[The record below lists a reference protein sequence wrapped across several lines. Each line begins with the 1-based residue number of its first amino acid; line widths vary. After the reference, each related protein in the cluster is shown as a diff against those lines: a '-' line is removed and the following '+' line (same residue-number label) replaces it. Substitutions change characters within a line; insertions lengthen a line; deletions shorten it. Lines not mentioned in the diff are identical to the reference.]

1 MKIFCSIIEKETNKI
16 EVARFLTTIPSNLGF
31 FNLGTVESYPT
42 GGGGPTAYG
51 PTSYFGSDPRPAE
64 QGDNLNN
71 PINLGDFSAI
81 FKSQIISN
89 SHGGLSRRQS
99 TFYELHLTLPRS
111 VQFTQ
116 EFSQFSYEEQTNRN
130 TLLAFYEIDE
140 NGHRQELPINDD
152 GYVFHDSAID
162 YQEDDIGSVLT
173 DYPSTRLEKGKY
185 LFVITNDIRY
195 LETTYSI
202 GLNVSV
208 LDWRFVNEPVEE
220 QVNFGLITENVV
232 GATGATGGFIDF
244 GSVI

>member
-1 MKIFCSIIEKETNKI
+1 
-16 EVARFLTTIPSNLGF
+16 VARFLTTIPSNLGF

-51 PTSYFGSDPRPAE
+51 PTSYFGSDPLPAE

-89 SHGGLSRRQS
+89 THGGLTRKQS
-99 TFYELHLTLPRS
+99 TFYAMNLSLPRT

-116 EFSQFSYEEQTNRN
+116 EFSRTSYEDNTNRN
-130 TLLAFYEIDE
+130 TLLAFYQIDE
-140 NGHRQELPINDD
+140 SGHRQELPINDE
-152 GYVFHDSAID
+152 GYVYHEGAID
-162 YQEDDIGSVLT
+162 YNDDEGILFNQ
-173 DYPSTRLEKGKY
+173 DYPVTRLGVGKY

-208 LDWRFVNEPVEE
+208 LDWRFVNENIEE
-220 QVNFGLITENVV
+220 QINFGSITAQQVTSTVNFGNI
-232 GATGATGGFIDF
+232 
-244 GSVI
+244 

>member
-1 MKIFCSIIEKETNKI
+1 
-16 EVARFLTTIPSNLGF
+16 VARFLTTIPSNLGF
-31 FNLGTVESYPT
+31 FNLGVVESYPT

-71 PINLGDFSAI
+71 PIDLGDFSAI
-81 FKSQIISN
+81 FKSQTISN

-99 TFYELHLTLPRS
+99 TFYEMNLSLPRT

-116 EFSQFSYEEQTNRN
+116 EFSQFSYEDQTNRN

-140 NGHRQELPINDD
+140 SGHRQELPINDE
-152 GYVFHDSAID
+152 GYVYHEGAID
-162 YQEDDIGSVLT
+162 YNDDEGVLFNE
-173 DYPSTRLEKGKY
+173 DYPVTRLSKGKY

-208 LDWRFVNEPVEE
+208 LDWRFVNENIEE
-220 QVNFGLITENVV
+220 Q
-232 GATGATGGFIDF
+232 IDF
-244 GSVI
+244 GSVAAQQVTSTVNFGNI

>member
-1 MKIFCSIIEKETNKI
+1 M
-16 EVARFLTTIPSNLGF
+16 ARFLTTIPSNLGF

-51 PTSYFGSDPRPAE
+51 PTSYFGSDPLPAE

-71 PINLGDFSAI
+71 PINLGDFSSI

-89 SHGGLSRRQS
+89 THGGLTRKQS
-99 TFYELHLTLPRS
+99 TFYEMNLTRPRT

-116 EFSQFSYEEQTNRN
+116 EFSRTSYEDNTNRN
-130 TLLAFYEIDE
+130 TLLAFYQIDE
-140 NGHRQELPINDD
+140 SGHRQELPINDD
-152 GYVFHDSAID
+152 GYVYHEGAID
-162 YQEDDIGSVLT
+162 YNDDEGILFNE
-173 DYPSTRLEKGKY
+173 DYPVTRLGVGKY

-208 LDWRFVNEPVEE
+208 LDWRFVSENIEE
-220 QVNFGLITENVV
+220 QIDFGLITAQQV
-232 GATGATGGFIDF
+232 TGTVNF
-244 GSVI
+244 GNL

>member
-1 MKIFCSIIEKETNKI
+1 M
-16 EVARFLTTIPSNLGF
+16 ARFLTTIPSNLGF

-51 PTSYFGSDPRPAE
+51 PTSYFGSDPLPAE

-71 PINLGDFSAI
+71 PINLGDFSSI

-89 SHGGLSRRQS
+89 AHGGLTRKQS
-99 TFYELHLTLPRS
+99 TFYEMNLSLPRT

-116 EFSQFSYEEQTNRN
+116 EFSRTSYEDQTNRN
-130 TLLAFYEIDE
+130 TLLAFYQIDE

-152 GYVFHDSAID
+152 GYVYHEGAID
-162 YQEDDIGSVLT
+162 YNDDEGILFNE
-173 DYPSTRLEKGKY
+173 DYPVTRLGVGKY

-208 LDWRFVNEPVEE
+208 LDWRFVNENIEE
-220 QVNFGLITENVV
+220 QIDFGLITAQQV
-232 GATGATGGFIDF
+232 TGTVNF
-244 GSVI
+244 GNI

>member
-16 EVARFLTTIPSNLGF
+16 KVARFLTTIPSNLGF
-31 FNLGTVESYPT
+31 FNLGKVESYPT

-51 PTSYFGSDPRPAE
+51 PTSYFRSDPLPAE

-71 PINLGDFSAI
+71 PIDLGDFSAI
-81 FKSQIISN
+81 FKSQVISN

-99 TFYELHLTLPRS
+99 TFYEMNLTLPRT

-116 EFSQFSYEEQTNRN
+116 EFSQFSYEDQTNRN
-130 TLLAFYEIDE
+130 TLLAFYQIDE
-140 NGHRQELPINDD
+140 SGHRQELPINND
-152 GYVFHDSAID
+152 GYVYHEGAVD
-162 YQEDDIGSVLT
+162 YNDDEGILFNE
-173 DYPSTRLEKGKY
+173 DYPVTRLNVGKY

-208 LDWRFVNEPVEE
+208 LDWRFVSENIEE
-220 QVNFGLITENVV
+220 QIDFGLITAQQV
-232 GATGATGGFIDF
+232 TGTVNFGGI
-244 GSVI
+244 

>member
-1 MKIFCSIIEKETNKI
+1 M
-16 EVARFLTTIPSNLGF
+16 ARFLTTIPTNLGF
-31 FNLGTVESYPT
+31 FNLGTVEAYPT
-42 GGGGPTAYG
+42 GGAGPTAYG

-99 TFYELHLTLPRS
+99 TFYEIDLIQPRT

-116 EFSQFSYEEQTNRN
+116 EFSRFSYEKQTNRN

-140 NGHRQELPINDD
+140 NGHRQELPINND
-152 GYVFHDSAID
+152 GYVFRESSID
-162 YQEDDIGSVLT
+162 YQEDDIGALQN
-173 DYPSTRLEKGKY
+173 DYPNTRLEKGKY

-208 LDWRFVNEPVEE
+208 LDWRLTVETTEE
-220 QVNFGLITENVV
+220 QVNFGQIDSGIRDSINFGLIV
-232 GATGATGGFIDF
+232 
-244 GSVI
+244 S

>member
-1 MKIFCSIIEKETNKI
+1 M
-16 EVARFLTTIPSNLGF
+16 ARFLTTIPSNLGF

-89 SHGGLSRRQS
+89 SHGGLSRKQS
-99 TFYELHLTLPRS
+99 TFYQINLNQART

-116 EFSQFSYEEQTNRN
+116 EFSRNSYEEQTNRN

-162 YQEDDIGSVLT
+162 YNEDDTGVLLN
-173 DYPSTRLEKGKY
+173 DFPSTRLERGKY

-208 LDWRFVNEPVEE
+208 LDWRFINENVEE
-220 QVNFGLITENVV
+220 QINFGLVTDNVIDLS
-232 GATGATGGFIDF
+232 GAAGGKIDF
-244 GSVI
+244 GNI

>member
-1 MKIFCSIIEKETNKI
+1 M
-16 EVARFLTTIPSNLGF
+16 ARFLTTIPSNLGF

-71 PINLGDFSAI
+71 PINLGDFSSI
-81 FKSQIISN
+81 FKTQIISN
-89 SHGGLSRRQS
+89 SHGGLTRRQS
-99 TFYELHLTLPRS
+99 TFYEMNLSLPRT

-116 EFSQFSYEEQTNRN
+116 EFSRTSYEDKTNRN

-162 YQEDDIGSVLT
+162 YAEDDTGALLD
-173 DYPSTRLEKGKY
+173 DYPSTSLKRGKY

-208 LDWRFVNEPVEE
+208 LDWRFVRENLTE
-220 QVNFGLITENVV
+220 QIDFGLITAQQVTSTVN
-232 GATGATGGFIDF
+232 F
-244 GSVI
+244 GNL

>member
-1 MKIFCSIIEKETNKI
+1 M
-16 EVARFLTTIPSNLGF
+16 ARFLTTIPSNLGF

-71 PINLGDFSAI
+71 PINLGDFSSI
-81 FKSQIISN
+81 FKTQIISN
-89 SHGGLSRRQS
+89 SHGGLSRKQS
-99 TFYELHLTLPRS
+99 TFYEMNLSLPRT

-116 EFSQFSYEEQTNRN
+116 EFSRTSYEDQTNRN

-162 YQEDDIGSVLT
+162 YAEDDTGAILD
-173 DYPSTRLEKGKY
+173 DYPSTSLKKGKY

-208 LDWRFVNEPVEE
+208 LDWRFVRESLTE
-220 QVNFGLITENVV
+220 QIDLGSVAAQQVTNTVNFGNI
-232 GATGATGGFIDF
+232 
-244 GSVI
+244 

>member
-1 MKIFCSIIEKETNKI
+1 M
-16 EVARFLTTIPSNLGF
+16 ARFLTTIPSNLGF

-81 FKSQIISN
+81 FKSQTISN
-89 SHGGLSRRQS
+89 SHGGLSRKQS
-99 TFYELHLTLPRS
+99 TFYEINLTLPRS

-116 EFSQFSYEEQTNRN
+116 EFSRTSYEDQTNRN
-130 TLLAFYEIDE
+130 TLVAFYEIDE

-162 YQEDDIGSVLT
+162 YAEDDTGPAIS
-173 DYPSTRLEKGKY
+173 DYPSTRLESGKY

-195 LETTYSI
+195 IETTYSI

-208 LDWRFVNEPVEE
+208 LDWRFVRESPTE
-220 QVNFGLITENVV
+220 QINFGLITTAVTDTVN
-232 GATGATGGFIDF
+232 F
-244 GSVI
+244 GNL

>member
-1 MKIFCSIIEKETNKI
+1 M
-16 EVARFLTTIPSNLGF
+16 ARFLTTIPSNLGF
-31 FNLGTVESYPT
+31 FNLGKVESYPT

-64 QGDNLNN
+64 EGDNLNN
-71 PINLGDFSAI
+71 PVNLGDFSAI
-81 FKSQIISN
+81 FKTQIISN

-99 TFYELHLTLPRS
+99 TFYEMNLTLPRT

-116 EFSQFSYEEQTNRN
+116 EFSQFSYEDQTNRN
-130 TLLAFYEIDE
+130 TLIAFYQIDE
-140 NGHRQELPINDD
+140 SGHRQELPINDD

-162 YQEDDIGSVLT
+162 YDQDDTGVFNE
-173 DYPSTRLEKGKY
+173 DYPVTRLNVGNY

-208 LDWRFVNEPVEE
+208 LDWRFIKENPVEQINLGLITDKVLSE
-220 QVNFGLITENVV
+220 VNFGNL
-232 GATGATGGFIDF
+232 
-244 GSVI
+244 